1 MPPDQL
7 WQGLERYWRKRRE
20 AEESPES
27 S

>member
-20 AEESPES
+20 ATAEAENP
-27 S
+27 